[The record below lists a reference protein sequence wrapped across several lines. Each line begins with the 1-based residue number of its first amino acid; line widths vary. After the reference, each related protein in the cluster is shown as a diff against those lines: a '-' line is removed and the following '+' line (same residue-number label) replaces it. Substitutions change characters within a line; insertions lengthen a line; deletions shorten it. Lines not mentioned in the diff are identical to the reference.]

1 MLHVTCD
8 GCGKQLRPDDEH
20 HVVKIE
26 VFASRETPALTDD
39 DLDQDHLEAVA
50 ELLREA
56 EEAEV
61 EIRPEPRSAHLRYD
75 LCCSCRTRYLRDPLG
90 RENGTNKLHFSQN

>member
-8 GCGKQLRPDDEH
+8 GCGKQLEQSAER

-26 VFASRETPALTDD
+26 VFATREPLALTDD

-50 ELLREA
+50 DLLRRA
-56 EEAEV
+56 EEADE
-61 EIRPEPRSAHLRYD
+61 ELCLEPRSAQFRYD
-75 LCCSCRTRYLRDPLG
+75 LCCSCRKRYLRDPLG
-90 RENGTNKLHFSQN
+90 RETSAKLHFSPN

>member
-8 GCGKQLRPDDEH
+8 GCGKQLRQNDDH

-26 VFASRETPALTDD
+26 VFAARAPLALTDD

-56 EEAEV
+56 EEADEV
-61 EIRPEPRSAHLRYD
+61 LSPEPRSAQMRYD
-75 LCCSCRTRYLRDPLG
+75 LCCSCRKRYLQNPLG
-90 RENGTNKLHFSQN
+90 RESASKLSFSPN

>member
-8 GCGKQLRPDDEH
+8 GCGKQLRPNDEH

-26 VFASRETPALTDD
+26 VFAARDSHELSED

-56 EEAEV
+56 EEAE
-61 EIRPEPRSAHLRYD
+61 EDLEPEPRGANLRFD
-75 LCCSCRTRYLRDPLG
+75 LCCACRKRYLRDPLG
-90 RENGTNKLHFSQN
+90 RETAAKLHFSPN

>member
-8 GCGKQLRPDDEH
+8 GCGKQLRQTDEH

-26 VFASRETPALTDD
+26 VFSARDPHELSED

-50 ELLREA
+50 ELLRQA
-56 EEAEV
+56 EEADE
-61 EIRPEPRSAHLRYD
+61 ELSPEPRSTQMRYD
-75 LCCSCRTRYLRDPLG
+75 LCCACRKRYLRDPLG
-90 RENGTNKLHFSQN
+90 RETSSKFHFSPN